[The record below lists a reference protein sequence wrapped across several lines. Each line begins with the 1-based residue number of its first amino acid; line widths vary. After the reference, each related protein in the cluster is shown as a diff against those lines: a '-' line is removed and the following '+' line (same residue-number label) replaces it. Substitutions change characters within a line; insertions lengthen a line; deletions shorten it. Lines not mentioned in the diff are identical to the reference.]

1 MKWES
6 NQHSLAVADPEIDE
20 VLDLNSGSLISARD
34 VIGSDYSKAISLRME
49 LRTAIDR
56 GDPIYVCP
64 LCYVP
69 VHLVSRMEVRLFH
82 FRHEIEDGRCPA
94 RTKGALS
101 EAEINARKYNGAKE
115 SLAHIQMKKIVAE
128 SLRCD
133 PSFSD
138 VAVEGRWRGRELGLW
153 RKPDVQAIYR
163 DIRIAFEVQLST
175 TFLRIIAGRRE
186 FYLREKGLLLWI
198 FKTFNE
204 DATRLSQDDVFYNNN
219 RNVFLVNEETLRISR
234 ETDVFTLECRWAK
247 PTYVNGRTISHIEKR
262 MVQFSELTLDRD
274 RQRVFFFDYDR
285 QAGIQ
290 ASDADRALREKFES
304 FWLSER
310 TYDEYDKVSWA
321 DIRTKFRARGIV
333 LPRNPSDGD
342 GPIYLLNALYSAK
355 YGQPIGWRFKKLI
368 EVAHC
373 IHDGHKSVFRAFRNA
388 VFFFNRIDQILSEDV
403 SGKWKKKANYYK
415 RLLKEDNPEYTMD
428 HRFDNLVAL
437 LFPEISELGKLD

>member
-6 NQHSLAVADPEIDE
+6 NRHSLAVADPEIDE
-20 VLDLNSGSLISARD
+20 VLDLNSGSLISAHD

-56 GDPIYVCP
+56 GEPIYVCP

-94 RTKGALS
+94 RTKGTLS
-101 EAEINARKYNGAKE
+101 EAEINARRYNGAKE
-115 SLAHIQMKKIVAE
+115 SRAHRQMKEIVAE

-138 VAVEGRWRGRELGLW
+138 VATEKVWKGQDSGLW
-153 RKPDVQAIYR
+153 RKPDVQAIYCG
-163 DIRIAFEVQLST
+163 IRIAFEIQLST
-175 TFLRIIAGRRE
+175 TFLRVIAGRRA
-186 FYLREKGLLLWI
+186 FYLRENGLLLWI

-204 DATRLSQDDVFYNNN
+204 EATKLSQDDVFYNNN

-234 ETDVFTLECRWAK
+234 ETGVFTLECRWAK
-247 PTYVNGRTISHIEKR
+247 PININGRVVSHIENR
-262 MVQFSELTLDRD
+262 MVRFSELTLDRD
-274 RQRVFFFDYDR
+274 RQRVFFFDYDG

-290 ASDADRALREKFES
+290 ASDADTALREKFER
-304 FWLSER
+304 FWLSKR
-310 TYDEYDKVSWA
+310 SYTEYDKASWA

-333 LPRNPSDGD
+333 LPSHPSDGD

-355 YGQPIGWRFKKLI
+355 HGQPVGWRFKKLI

-388 VFFFNRIDQILSEDV
+388 VFLYDRIDQILSEDI
-403 SGKWKKKANYYK
+403 SGKWKKKADYYK
-415 RLLKEDNPEYTMD
+415 HLLKEDSPEYAMD
-428 HRFDNLVAL
+428 HRFDNLVSL
-437 LFPEISELGKLD
+437 LFPDISEWGKPD